1 MRGLLLVLLL
11 EKTFRLLAI
20 RTGWPNL
27 PDDLVLYLAHL
38 AGIAQMSRLVLC
50 SANPSNSTCCTRH
63 TTQHL
68 PRSGTR
74 CARNCDLMDPQ
85 HARLVSLDLLIRQG
99 PPEYQK
105 KIKRVQNSIQKSKE
119 KNKSPNQT
127 QQSNQS
133 SKVQS
138 KSNSPIQSKVQ
149 IKQQKSNHKSKLK
162 LKSNQK
168 THDLALPMTMCYVR
182 CRLNVFKRTG
192 ILILTRCVVG

>member
-105 KIKRVQNSIQKSKE
+105 KNACK
-119 KNKSPNQT
+119 T
-127 QQSNQS
+127 
-133 SKVQS
+133 QS
-138 KSNSPIQSKVQ
+138 KSPKKKIKVQ
-149 IKQQKSNHKSKLK
+149 IKPNSPIKAQKSNQSPIVQ
-162 LKSNQK
+162 SNQK
-168 THDLALPMTMCYVR
+168 SKSNNKSPIISP
-182 CRLNVFKRTG
+182 N
-192 ILILTRCVVG
+192 